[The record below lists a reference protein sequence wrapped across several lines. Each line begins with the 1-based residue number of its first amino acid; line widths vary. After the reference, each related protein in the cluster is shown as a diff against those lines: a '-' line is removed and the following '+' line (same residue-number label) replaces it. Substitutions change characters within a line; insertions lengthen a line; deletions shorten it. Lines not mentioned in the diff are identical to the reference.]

1 MIDLRLGQQR
11 PVRMRRIGERHM
23 IVMPTQQ
30 AQLLSLDTVE
40 QQLQQARQQRQL
52 QQAQVARLDVFIAD
66 LEQQAAAFR
75 ALPIERDAED
85 PDVPQP
91 APPAFAPALAEAIAR
106 GRAGMR
112 QLQGL
117 DGPDGPDGDPGV
129 RGLTASGAL
138 VQGLVRNVPPPMP
151 PPVLTDS

>member
-11 PVRMRRIGERHM
+11 PVRMRRIDDRHM
-23 IVMPTQQ
+23 IVMPTTQ

-40 QQLQQARQQRQL
+40 QQLQQARQARQA

-66 LEQQAAAFR
+66 LEQQVAAFK

-91 APPAFAPALAEAIAR
+91 EGVR
-106 GRAGMR
+106 GLRGPGG
-112 QLQGL
+112 Q
-117 DGPDGPDGDPGV
+117 DGADGNPGV
-129 RGLTASGAL
+129 RGLARVTPVGFGRVPEGATP
-138 VQGLVRNVPPPMP
+138 VPPPE
-151 PPVLTDS
+151 LIAADR